1 MAPVVSIFCICD
13 ALILSIYDIYTTK
26 ILSLFYSTY
35 VLAVLS
41 FWRATLKIKEL
52 WKKDP
57 KFAKWFKRNVL
68 DEYTKASDYR
78 YYPSKFR
85 GEYGPKD

>member
-1 MAPVVSIFCICD
+1 MSKDILDMVKATGGNIF
-13 ALILSIYDIYTTK
+13 AWRRLSDK
-26 ILSLFYSTY
+26 IQDEQWS
-35 VLAVLS
+35 
-41 FWRATLKIKEL
+41 TLKIKKL

-57 KFAKWFKRNVL
+57 LFAKWFKRNVL
-68 DEYTKASDYR
+68 NDYSKESGHR

>member
-1 MAPVVSIFCICD
+1 MIKTTAR
-13 ALILSIYDIYTTK
+13 ILSKWKRLSDK
-26 ILSLFYSTY
+26 IQDEQ
-35 VLAVLS
+35 
-41 FWRATLKIKEL
+41 WATLKIKEL

-68 DEYTKASDYR
+68 DDYTKASDYR